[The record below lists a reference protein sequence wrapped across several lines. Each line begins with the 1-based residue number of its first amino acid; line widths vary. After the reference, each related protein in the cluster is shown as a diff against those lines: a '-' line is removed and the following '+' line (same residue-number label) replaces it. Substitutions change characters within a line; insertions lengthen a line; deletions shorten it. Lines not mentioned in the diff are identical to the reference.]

1 MEDATH
7 RWAKNML
14 PAYQRHSGRFS
25 PLLNYRWEDSR
36 GALHALRDDTGSPF
50 DGVILEY
57 INPVTGGPSLP
68 TLAAYLQLLRKGE
81 RTRAHRHTASTVYHA
96 AEGGGL
102 SPIPGPRPART
113 GGDTV
118 VLPSPPWHEQG
129 PEGAGPVAF
138 PVSAR
143 PAPR

>member
-96 AEGGGL
+96 AEGGGYSL
-102 SPIPGPRPART
+102 IGGRRFDWT
-113 GGDTV
+113 GRDTLLV
-118 VLPSPPWHEQG
+118 PSWTRHEHAAG
-129 PEGAGPVAF
+129 EGEAGPLSLSV
-138 PVSAR
+138 P
-143 PAPR
+143 PP